1 MDYKIVCKHCG
12 KSALR
17 GKSFAQW
24 CSDECKWAARRAR
37 DKRPDEGPGLK
48 LWANENPCIT
58 PDPDGAGGAF
68 VVAHS
73 AEDAAE
79 AWNECD
85 YRQPHAP
92 LTTGHDWREQT
103 AGIGHGDKCE
113 TPADIC
119 ERNGR
124 GFHCFRQL
132 DEGQNPV
139 PEVGSVWLAMMRK
152 KWCPRKVLSV
162 VFAGDDAVITLGA
175 AKNEGSLNT
184 CARYRCTFWD
194 KTKFKPADAEETEPE
209 AKAEAEAEQEASA
222 GGVAEELAAL
232 RAEVAALRADIA
244 AAESRRS
251 ADSASVGALLGEL
264 AKAWK

>member
-1 MDYKIVCKHCG
+1 MDYRINCKHCG

-58 PDPDGAGGAF
+58 PDPGGCGGAF

-79 AWNECD
+79 VWNGCD
-85 YRQPHAP
+85 KKRPHTPDTAA
-92 LTTGHDWREQT
+92 HDWREYT
-103 AGIGHGDKCE
+103 ESLYDEGLKKDE
-113 TPADIC
+113 TPAEIC
-119 ERNGR
+119 KRNGR
-124 GFHCFRQL
+124 GYHCFCAL
-132 DEGQNPV
+132 PEEWNPV

-152 KWCPRKVLSV
+152 EWKPRKVLSV
-162 VFAGDDAVITLGA
+162 VFAGGDAVITLGA
-175 AKNEGSLNT
+175 ADNGGVLNT
-184 CARYRCTFWD
+184 CPTYHRTFWD
-194 KTKFKPADAEETEPE
+194 KNKFKPADAEETEPE
-209 AKAEAEAEQEASA
+209 AKAEAEQEASA